1 MKDAQDGNP
10 YALKAIEKAPKI
22 VGPLMLHWT
31 AFSDLGS
38 ERMSGESGRGQIPRT
53 KIKQYAVEELE
64 YDERETEAFVYI
76 IRQADIHYQNI
87 QIEKINNRL
96 KK

>member
-1 MKDAQDGNP
+1 MRDAQAGNP

-22 VGPLMLHWT
+22 VGTLLLHWT

-38 ERMSGESGRGQIPRT
+38 ERNGEGGRGQIPRT
-53 KIKQYAVEELE
+53 KIKQYAVEELG
-64 YDERETEAFVYI
+64 YDERETEAFVFI
-76 IRQADIHYQNI
+76 MRQADIHYQNI
-87 QIEKINNRL
+87 QIEKLNNRL

>member
-1 MKDAQDGNP
+1 MKDAQAGNP

-22 VGPLMLHWT
+22 VGSLLLHWT

-38 ERMSGESGRGQIPRT
+38 ERSGEGGRGQIPRT
-53 KIKQYAVEELE
+53 KIKQYAIEELE
-64 YDERETEAFVYI
+64 YDERETEAFI
-76 IRQADIHYQNI
+76 SIMRQADIHYQNI
-87 QIEKINNRL
+87 QIEKLNRQF